1 MTTRPL
7 DDENAR
13 GFRCAAGHPFYSFY
27 DEHGGI
33 VPASNTIEPPHLA
46 DDRSILRYWL
56 LDPPA
61 RLRVPNKLAVVV
73 RRILE
78 LSEGGQPLARI
89 DHPFR
94 FCTICGEQFTESDVG
109 DGYLWKKSCRHG
121 HTHWEHQYT
130 LFPGD
135 VVGKD
140 NLSIELYDEFLP
152 KQLDAY
158 LTHEMFE
165 WYIHPQLRDAL
176 TRFARTKLADSES
189 DA

>member
-1 MTTRPL
+1 MDTRPL

-13 GFRCAAGHPFYSFY
+13 GFRCTAGHRFYSFY

-33 VPASNTIEPPHLA
+33 VPASSTIKPPHLT

-61 RLRVPNKLAVVV
+61 RLRVPNQLAVVV

-78 LSEGGQPLARI
+78 LSEGGEPMARI

-94 FCTICGEQFTESDVG
+94 FCPICGEQFTAFDVG
-109 DGYLWKKSCRHG
+109 DGYMWYRGCRHG

-152 KQLDAY
+152 KQLDSY
-158 LTHEMFE
+158 LTNEIFE
-165 WYIHPQLRDAL
+165 WYIHPQLRDVL
-176 TRFARTKLADSES
+176 TRFARNASLAPG
-189 DA
+189 

>member
-1 MTTRPL
+1 MVTRPL

-13 GFRCAAGHPFYSFY
+13 GFRCNAGHRFYSFY

-33 VPASNTIEPPHLA
+33 VPASKTIEPPHLA
-46 DDRSILRYWL
+46 DDRIILRFWL

-61 RLRVPNKLAVVV
+61 RLRVPNQLAVVV

-78 LSEGGQPLARI
+78 LSEGGESMARI

-94 FCTICGEQFTESDVG
+94 FCPICGEAFTASDVG
-109 DGYLWKKSCRHG
+109 DGYMWHKRCRAG

-135 VVGKD
+135 VAGRD
-140 NLSIELYDEFLP
+140 NLSIELYDEFLSN
-152 KQLDAY
+152 QLDAY
-158 LTHEMFE
+158 LTNEMFE
-165 WYIHPQLRDAL
+165 WYIHPQLRDVL
-176 TRFARTKLADSES
+176 TRFAHTAKLA
-189 DA
+189 AG

>member
-1 MTTRPL
+1 MKTRSL

-13 GFRCAAGHPFYSFY
+13 GFRCATGHRFYSFY

-46 DDRSILRYWL
+46 DDRSILRFWL

-61 RLRVPNKLAVVV
+61 RLRVPNQLAVVV

-78 LSEGGQPLARI
+78 QSDGGEAMARI
-89 DHPFR
+89 DHPFN
-94 FCTICGEQFTESDVG
+94 FCPICGEQFTVSDVS
-109 DGYLWKKSCRHG
+109 DGYMWHKGCRHG
-121 HTHWEHQYT
+121 HGHWVHHYT

-152 KQLDAY
+152 TQLDAY
-158 LTHEMFE
+158 LTDEMFG
-165 WYIHPQLRDAL
+165 WYIHPQLRDVL
-176 TRFARTKLADSES
+176 TRFARTAKIAPG
-189 DA
+189 